1 MDHDRDIVSTR
12 ALGGPLARLRM
23 SERTFMVV
31 AGLVVGV
38 LGGYG
43 AVAFRWLIAA
53 LQEVAWS
60 EVPLTLDLVRDKP
73 WWWVVLVPVVGGA
86 IVGPLVHFF
95 AREAKGHGVP
105 EVMAAVALNHGFI
118 RARVVIVKSLASAVS
133 IASGGSVGREGPIV
147 QIGAAL
153 GSTLGQ
159 VLKVSGRRL
168 RTLVGCGAA
177 AGIAATFNAPIAGAI
192 FAVEIILG
200 DFAVSAFSP
209 IVIASVV
216 ATVVARVHLGDVPAF
231 VVPDY
236 GLGHPV
242 EMLAYAV
249 LGVVAAVVAVAFVRI
264 LYGFEDVA
272 ERLPVPGW
280 LLTPIGFAVVGV
292 VGLQFP
298 EIFGV
303 GYEAIEG
310 ALRGELELRMLGVL
324 LVVKVLMTSVTLAAG
339 GSGGVFAPSL
349 FIGAMTGGL
358 VGWVANQIMPEWSG
372 PIGAYALVGMGAVVA
387 GATHAPLTAILII
400 FELTYDYALIVP
412 LMAACILSTLVT
424 TRLDKANIYTH
435 KLLRRGIDLSAGREV
450 NVLRSL
456 RVHEVMDEDAATV
469 QPSTHL
475 GEIVDAATRDGVTYF
490 YVTDDDDRLVGAIG
504 TPEMRNALVDAGTL
518 RDLVIAADLARADVP
533 VVTPE
538 DDLDR
543 VMRIFGGK
551 NREEL
556 PVVTDLESRRFLGT
570 VTRAHLLE
578 AYHRELMKR
587 DMVAELAGGLS
598 SSEADAIHLGEDH
611 WMKQVDVPGSFV
623 GRSLRELDVRR
634 TLGVQIV
641 MLRRRRDGSLTDQW
655 VEMVPGPDTE
665 LQLGDMVVAVG
676 PRDAV
681 QRLGEQ

>member
-1 MDHDRDIVSTR
+1 
-12 ALGGPLARLRM
+12 
-23 SERTFMVV
+23 
-31 AGLVVGV
+31 
-38 LGGYG
+38 
-43 AVAFRWLIAA
+43 
-53 LQEVAWS
+53 
-60 EVPLTLDLVRDKP
+60 
-73 WWWVVLVPVVGGA
+73 
-86 IVGPLVHFF
+86 
-95 AREAKGHGVP
+95 
-105 EVMAAVALNHGFI
+105 
-118 RARVVIVKSLASAVS
+118 
-133 IASGGSVGREGPIV
+133 
-147 QIGAAL
+147 
-153 GSTLGQ
+153 
-159 VLKVSGRRL
+159 
-168 RTLVGCGAA
+168 
-177 AGIAATFNAPIAGAI
+177 
-192 FAVEIILG
+192 
-200 DFAVSAFSP
+200 
-209 IVIASVV
+209 
-216 ATVVARVHLGDVPAF
+216 
-231 VVPDY
+231 
-236 GLGHPV
+236 
-242 EMLAYAV
+242 
-249 LGVVAAVVAVAFVRI
+249 
-264 LYGFEDVA
+264 
-272 ERLPVPGW
+272 
-280 LLTPIGFAVVGV
+280 
-292 VGLQFP
+292 
-298 EIFGV
+298 
-303 GYEAIEG
+303 
-310 ALRGELELRMLGVL
+310 
-324 LVVKVLMTSVTLAAG
+324 
-339 GSGGVFAPSL
+339 
-349 FIGAMTGGL
+349 
-358 VGWVANQIMPEWSG
+358 VANQIMPEWSG

-456 RVHEVMDEDAATV
+456 RVHEVMDEHAATV

-475 GEIVDAATRDGVTYF
+475 GEIVDAATRDGITYF